1 PARTLRRSVCR
12 AQRTIRRAA
21 SPRLQHH
28 DEAGVARC
36 LRVSGRARLAR
47 TEDGGNGVNLSE
59 RGGTPLA
66 AAGVAASNVRWIV
79 CALLFFATTIN
90 YIDRQI
96 LALIKEFLDRELGWS
111 NEQFGLVN
119 SAFQGAYAIGLFAFG
134 WFIDRYGTKIG
145 YALSIT
151 LWSLSAL
158 AHALVGSIG
167 GFFTARVA
175 LGVSEGGNFP
185 SAIKAVALWFPK
197 RERAFATAIF
207 NAGANVGAIIA
218 PAAIP
223 FVALTF
229 GWRAAFVFAG
239 IAGFIW
245 IAFWIPLYDVPERR
259 KRVSPAELA
268 LISSDDEHSLPSP
281 RERGEGPRSGGEGR
295 HPQTPM
301 GWSRSL

>member
-1 PARTLRRSVCR
+1 SWP
-12 AQRTIRRAA
+12 AA
-21 SPRLQHH
+21 STR
-28 DEAGVARC
+28 
-36 LRVSGRARLAR
+36 S
-47 TEDGGNGVNLSE
+47 S
-59 RGGTPLA
+59 RGGSMAQPSVMAPSPGA
-66 AAGVAASNVRWIV
+66 AVPGGIGNYRWVV
-79 CALLFFATTIN
+79 CGLLFLATTVN

-96 LALIKEFLDRELGWS
+96 LALIKEFLDAELGWS

-207 NAGANVGAIIA
+207 NSGANVGAIIA